1 MSRKL
6 TTRWIS
12 PFFGTDQASRKIRP
26 PYFWATLFC
35 LLTAVGAGVQIVAAV
50 MALAAGQAADLAPT
64 IATLSA
70 LAAAMVAVYNHGRKV
85 TAASS
90 MLHPPGAQADA
101 APDTHNRPEGPQET
115 SCGFIQPKSGGGL

>member
-6 TTRWIS
+6 TARWIS
-12 PFFGTDQASRKIRP
+12 PFFGTDHDSRKIRP

-35 LLTAVGAGVQIVAAV
+35 LLTAVGAGVQIAAAV
-50 MALAAGQAADLAPT
+50 MALAADRAVDLAPT

-85 TAASS
+85 SS
-90 MLHPPGAQADA
+90 MLHPPGAQTDA
-101 APDTHNRPEGPQET
+101 APDSPDRPEGPQDPT
-115 SCGFIQPKSGGGL
+115 CGFIQPKSGGGL

>member
-1 MSRKL
+1 MSRRFMRKYL
-6 TTRWIS
+6 S

-35 LLTAVGAGVQIVAAV
+35 LLTAVGAGVQIVSAV
-50 MALAAGQAADLAPT
+50 MALAAGKDADLAPT

-85 TAASS
+85 TAQSS
-90 MLHPPGAQADA
+90 MLHPPGAQTDA
-101 APDTHNRPEGPQET
+101 APDSPDRPEGPPD
-115 SCGFIQPKSGGGL
+115 CIQSKRGGGL